1 MKLKFG
7 LHTKMALLCFSSI
20 LIAVLA
26 GGALVVERFTAQ
38 LEREMGM
45 RAIAIARTLAQ
56 MEDIRQNVGRPG
68 GAQVI
73 QPLAERIRLA
83 TDVAYVVVLDNN
95 GIRYSHPL
103 QDRIGRRFSDPDL
116 ARALT
121 TGDDYI
127 SPAEGVVGPS
137 VRAFVPIKT
146 EEGTRQVGVVVVG
159 ILTPT
164 IHSVLKTIRMELYFA
179 LAFGLLVGLLGSLYL
194 ARRIKRGMFNL
205 EPEQIARLLEER
217 IAILQSI
224 NEGILA
230 VDSEARITLV
240 NEAAQRIMGA
250 GNVLGRPVREIIPDS
265 ALPRVL
271 VTGRAEYNQEMLINQ
286 VVVVTNRIPI
296 RVKGRIVGAVASF
309 RNKTE
314 VQRLAEELTGVKK
327 FIEALRVQNHEH
339 MNKLHTIAGLIQLN
353 RLQEALDYIFRV
365 TAEQQELTQFLA
377 RNVHDY
383 GIAGM
388 LLGKHS
394 RAKEMRIE
402 LVIDHTSR
410 LQELP
415 PHIDSS
421 AMVIII
427 GNLLE
432 NAFEAVRQLEPERR
446 SVYAGLF
453 DEPDGVTIVVR
464 DRGPGIPPEE
474 RERIFLP
481 GYSTHGVEG
490 RGLGLALVKRYVDL
504 AGGAIRVEDGPG
516 GGAVFRVTIPRREER
531 KNPWRTLEP

>member
-7 LHTKMALLCFSSI
+7 LHTKMALLCFGSI

-38 LEREMGM
+38 LEKEMGM

-56 MEDIRQNVGRPG
+56 MEDIRQNVGRPD
-68 GAQVI
+68 GAKVI

-83 TDVAYVVVLDNN
+83 TDVAYIVVLDNN

-103 QDRIGRRFSDPDL
+103 QDRIGRKFSDPDL

-127 SPAEGVVGPS
+127 SPAVGVVGPS
-137 VRAFVPIKT
+137 VRAFVPILT

-164 IHSVLKTIRMELYFA
+164 IHSVLRTIRLELYYA

-205 EPEQIARLLEER
+205 EPEEIARLLEER

-240 NEAAQRIMGA
+240 NEAAQRIIGTA
-250 GNVLGRPVREIIPDS
+250 NALGRPVHEIIPES

-271 VTGRAEYNQEMLINQ
+271 ATGRPEYNQEMLINQ

-309 RNKTE
+309 RDKTE

-339 MNKLHTIAGLIQLN
+339 MNKLHTIAGLIQLD
-353 RLQEALDYIFRV
+353 RHQDALDYIFRV

-377 RNVHDY
+377 RNVQDY
-383 GIAGM
+383 GLAGM
-388 LLGKHS
+388 LLGKYS
-394 RAKEMRIE
+394 RAREMRIE
-402 LVIDHTSR
+402 LVIDRASH

-421 AMVIII
+421 AMVIIV

-432 NAFEAVRQLEPERR
+432 NAFEAVRQLTAERR
-446 SVYAGLF
+446 LVYVGLF
-453 DEPDGVTIVVR
+453 DEPGTITITVR
-464 DRGPGIPPEE
+464 DHGPGVPPEE
-474 RERIFLP
+474 REKIFLP
-481 GYSTHGVEG
+481 GYTSHGVEG

-504 AGGAIRVEDGPG
+504 AGGTIRVDDAPG
-516 GGAVFRVTIPRREER
+516 GGAVFTVTIPRREEGNSDGR
-531 KNPWRTLEP
+531 H

>member
-1 MKLKFG
+1 MKQKFG
-7 LHTKMALLCFSSI
+7 LHTKMALLCFSSV

-68 GAQVI
+68 GAEVI
-73 QPLAERIRLA
+73 QPLAERTRLA

-103 QDRIGRRFSDPDL
+103 QDRIGQKFQDPDL

-121 TGDDYI
+121 VGDDYI
-127 SPAEGVVGPS
+127 SPAKGVMGPS
-137 VRAFVPIKT
+137 VRAFVPVKT
-146 EEGTRQVGVVVVG
+146 EEGTRQIGVVVVG

-164 IHSVLKTIRMELYFA
+164 IHSVLKTIRTELYFA
-179 LAFGLLVGLLGSLYL
+179 LTFGLLVGLAGSVYL

-205 EPEQIARLLEER
+205 EPEQIAQLLEER

-224 NEGILA
+224 NEGIIA

-240 NEAAQRIMGA
+240 NEAAQRIIGHDKA
-250 GNVLGRPVREIIPDS
+250 LGRPVREIIPDS

-271 VTGRAEYNQEMLINQ
+271 ATGKAEYDQELLINQ
-286 VVVVTNRIPI
+286 VVVVTNRIPV
-296 RVKGRIVGAVASF
+296 RVKGKIVGAVASF

-353 RLQEALDYIFRV
+353 RQQEALDYIFRA

-377 RNVHDY
+377 RNVRDY
-383 GIAGM
+383 GLAGM

-394 RAKEMRIE
+394 RAKELRIE
-402 LVIDHTSR
+402 LVIDRASR

-415 PHIDSS
+415 PHIDAS
-421 AMVIII
+421 AMVIIV

-432 NAFEAVRQLEPERR
+432 NAFEAVRGLAAERR
-446 SVYAGLF
+446 WVYVGVF
-453 DEPDGVTIVVR
+453 DAPEGITVVVR

-481 GYSTHGVEG
+481 GYSTHAVEG

-504 AGGAIRVEDGPG
+504 AGGTVRVGDAPD
-516 GGAVFRVTIPRREER
+516 GGAVFTVTIPRPEEG
-531 KNPWRTLEP
+531 KTNGEH